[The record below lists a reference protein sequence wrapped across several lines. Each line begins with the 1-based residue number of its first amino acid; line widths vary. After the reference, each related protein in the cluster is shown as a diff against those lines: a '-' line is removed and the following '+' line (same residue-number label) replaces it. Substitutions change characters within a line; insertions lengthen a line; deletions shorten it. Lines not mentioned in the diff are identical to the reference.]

1 MRKYRSIS
9 CEGRKGCLFNAG
21 GSGNLFHL
29 YLSFTE
35 NRRAWWPYGNGQR
48 GTVFCAVAARLGI
61 SLGEK
66 EEQIH
71 IIPGSYE
78 IEESRQFSGTRIY
91 MKSGR
96 KLKQLKEMLQ
106 KESTIRPLEVYSV
119 SDCGKE
125 EEKVFSGVDNIPENS
140 GYFTIVIVK
149 TKDEPVHNSSRFFEN
164 RACAYYPCHRD
175 IEQINCMF
183 CYCPMYEMEHC
194 PGTPEY
200 KETNGRKLKICT
212 NCTYPH
218 QAEHYDAIM
227 KVLTHRLKG

>member
-1 MRKYRSIS
+1 MQKEKAQSGILYGIGVGPGEPELLTHKAVQVIECCDTIVVPSEPIEECNAFQIVEKLVPDIRKHQLVAWNFPMTRDEKKLEEAHDKI
-9 CEGRKGCLFNAG
+9 CENIEAYLAKGEKVAFLTLGDPAIY
-21 GSGNLFHL
+21 STYT
-29 YLSFTE
+29 YLSQKIEEHGGHTE
-35 NRRAWWPYGNGQR
+35 MVSGVPS
-48 GTVFCAVAARLGI
+48 FCAVAARLGI

-125 EEKVFSGVDNIPENS
+125 EEKVFSGVDNLSLIHIS
-140 GYFTIVIVK
+140 
-149 TKDEPVHNSSRFFEN
+149 EPTRP
-164 RACAYYPCHRD
+164 Y
-175 IEQINCMF
+175 
-183 CYCPMYEMEHC
+183 
-194 PGTPEY
+194 
-200 KETNGRKLKICT
+200 
-212 NCTYPH
+212 
-218 QAEHYDAIM
+218 
-227 KVLTHRLKG
+227 